1 MIVRGKADW
10 PSLYERNDMSKKY
23 QIDICNIDAKTV
35 KQLEAAGIDVKT
47 GEGEKAYKERY
58 IIAKADK
65 YRPRVLDRRGDLWDE
80 NVLIG
85 NGSEIKAS
93 VTAFKYNHKGKDGI
107 GCGLND
113 LMVTSLVERSGV
125 DELDPED
132 DDEEDNDEL

>member
-10 PSLYERNDMSKKY
+10 ASLYERNDMSKKY

-85 NGSEIKAS
+85 NGSDIKAS
-93 VTAFKYNHKGKDGI
+93 VNAFKYNYKGKDGI

-113 LMVTSLVERSGV
+113 LMVTSLIERSGV

-132 DDEEDNDEL
+132 DNEEDNDEL